1 MGDYCGG
8 TFQGLQAKLD
18 YIRGMGFDA
27 IWNHL
32 DHPSGGQYAEPT
44 LKRGEKKTTDI
55 STDTAGGYHGHWA
68 QDLYSI
74 NAKYGSADDLKN
86 LVNTAHERQMYVMV
100 DVVANH
106 MGPSALPSSTK
117 ARHITPPAK
126 STTRTRRPS
135 RTAKYM
141 YGFIAKVLDVKK
153 SAGGLAGDDHA
164 HLFVDSTAYA

>member
-32 DHPSGGQYAEPT
+32 DHPSGGQYRRRLSRTLGSGPLLHQRQVRQRRRLEEPRQYRPRKGT
-44 LKRGEKKTTDI
+44 PPTSHTSRNLL
-55 STDTAGGYHGHWA
+55 TAP
-68 QDLYSI
+68 
-74 NAKYGSADDLKN
+74 K
-86 LVNTAHERQMYVMV
+86 QMYVMV